1 MMEGQAPKCS
11 PRFQCLFGGIL
22 ERMKNL
28 EVKSG
33 EKEVLVGVWLR
44 GGEETNVVR
53 PEHFLPSPTKKFFL
67 QNWGKG
73 VGSLICL
80 IDKNAHVYLHMD
92 FIQLPFF
99 FVPFQF

>member
-44 GGEETNVVR
+44 GGEETNVVGLG
-53 PEHFLPSPTKKFFL
+53 HFLPGPTKNFSL
-67 QNWGKG
+67 QNLGGG
-73 VGSLICL
+73 VESDLL
-80 IDKNAHVYLHMD
+80 D
-92 FIQLPFF
+92 
-99 FVPFQF
+99 